1 LKSFLIVR
9 SVDRA
14 VSNIPPRYQ
23 RPCVGCSTGGH
34 VVVFEHNP
42 LNPVTRFVVART
54 PIDPNAILLRA
65 AEVMRGLSGAGFVA
79 PVASS

>member
-1 LKSFLIVR
+1 M
-9 SVDRA
+9 
-14 VSNIPPRYQ
+14 
-23 RPCVGCSTGGH
+23 
-34 VVVFEHNP
+34 VFEHNP